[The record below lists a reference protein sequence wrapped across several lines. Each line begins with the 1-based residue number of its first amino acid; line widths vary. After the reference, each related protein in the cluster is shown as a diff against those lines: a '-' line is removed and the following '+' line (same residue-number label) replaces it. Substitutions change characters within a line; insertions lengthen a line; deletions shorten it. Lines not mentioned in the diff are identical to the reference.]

1 MCACREAQ
9 LLSLK
14 SGLRNAFSSVHG
26 NTDEAIWD
34 APFLTVREYS
44 KEDVWYTLR
53 LNLIYVI
60 NIIIADATDFLLN
73 PTNYHD
79 NKSFRFVTDNAVTV
93 ATPELQRLMR
103 ELDDDNYAQAATFIW
118 VQVVNLVVLAIT
130 LTTLGLCVFG
140 RALSRVQNIKRG
152 VVEIAANLPPLTI
165 ARMRRNAQRASTF
178 VRRARI
184 KADQAVNQGNDEVAE
199 RGVGDVKGFTY
210 DAELEGKPWQ
220 HDAPPALEE
229 GPAYAGYGDLG
240 RYRLPAVHLDKPP
253 MVVEPASSYFE
264 SQRTSSRMTTRS
276 GGSGGVTQRS
286 GLASAPSIHSEDSK
300 QSTGSRVRF
309 AQTPTPTPE
318 PVSAPGLDAKHLAPP
333 AHDLPK
339 GVAAHGSLRQL
350 ASPPAA
356 PIEAALQLSPRLP
369 LGASRGQCPVAHK
382 GEASMGGA
390 VCPVSMRTTS
400 PSSIS
405 SAKHGERRL
414 PGTRSTGGAMGG
426 GECPVTHRRTSQ
438 GGTCPIVGHTVQGTA
453 TLRRRANH
461 MLLNSEGS
469 NGSDVRDV
477 ASTETAGDGSQNE
490 QSAGDVAHVS
500 FAPSTAVP
508 TTARV
513 PDIAHI
519 LQASPGA
526 IVCTDA
532 IGTILYA
539 NPAFTALTGYTVE
552 EALGKN
558 VTILQPQDLAER
570 HDDIMR
576 RVVDGGTPRVIGK
589 AGRQL
594 AVIPKSGEDRPMLLA
609 LGRLDVEDTTYFVA
623 DIADISQAVKGND
636 GEQHEEEEE
645 SQGRSNLLRWLRVCG
660 ALLLVALL
668 QCLNVYNGGTSML
681 VIAQRASEFT
691 YASRLKALSSLLTCV
706 PSCATAPVVRCVTH
720 NGVRSCR
727 YSCREAAIGDG
738 ELWTAPEAGAFMREH
753 LEEFSAIRFGLR
765 YGDEN
770 RRLVGALGR
779 DPRQYALQFDTVTI
793 DGVIVQGLDALLAF
807 RERDIDACIR
817 RFQGGG
823 DSVGPNYAALEAI
836 PDWSAVRDMHYG
848 KFALMLDQS
857 EDLYMEEAQGKIDST
872 VLTDRLINVFNCMLI
887 LILYVNLMHGCVPT

>member
-1 MCACREAQ
+1 
-9 LLSLK
+9 
-14 SGLRNAFSSVHG
+14 
-26 NTDEAIWD
+26 
-34 APFLTVREYS
+34 
-44 KEDVWYTLR
+44 
-53 LNLIYVI
+53 
-60 NIIIADATDFLLN
+60 
-73 PTNYHD
+73 
-79 NKSFRFVTDNAVTV
+79 
-93 ATPELQRLMR
+93 
-103 ELDDDNYAQAATFIW
+103 
-118 VQVVNLVVLAIT
+118 
-130 LTTLGLCVFG
+130 
-140 RALSRVQNIKRG
+140 
-152 VVEIAANLPPLTI
+152 
-165 ARMRRNAQRASTF
+165 
-178 VRRARI
+178 
-184 KADQAVNQGNDEVAE
+184 
-199 RGVGDVKGFTY
+199 
-210 DAELEGKPWQ
+210 
-220 HDAPPALEE
+220 
-229 GPAYAGYGDLG
+229 
-240 RYRLPAVHLDKPP
+240 
-253 MVVEPASSYFE
+253 
-264 SQRTSSRMTTRS
+264 
-276 GGSGGVTQRS
+276 
-286 GLASAPSIHSEDSK
+286 
-300 QSTGSRVRF
+300 
-309 AQTPTPTPE
+309 
-318 PVSAPGLDAKHLAPP
+318 
-333 AHDLPK
+333 
-339 GVAAHGSLRQL
+339 
-350 ASPPAA
+350 
-356 PIEAALQLSPRLP
+356 
-369 LGASRGQCPVAHK
+369 
-382 GEASMGGA
+382 MGGA

-558 VTILQPQDLAER
+558 VTILQPEDLAER

-609 LGRLDVEDTTYFVA
+609 LGRLDVADTTYFVA
-623 DIADISQAVKGND
+623 DIADISQDVKGND

-668 QCLNVYNGGTSML
+668 QCLNVYNGGTSM
-681 VIAQRASEFT
+681 VAIAQRASEFT

-706 PSCATAPVVRCVTH
+706 PSCVTASWCVVSLTTECADADTHAVKLPSGTVSCGRQQKPGRSCESIWKNSVLSVLACATAMRTVGWWV
-720 NGVRSCR
+720 
-727 YSCREAAIGDG
+727 
-738 ELWTAPEAGAFMREH
+738 LWEG
-753 LEEFSAIRFGLR
+753 IRA
-765 YGDEN
+765 N
-770 RRLVGALGR
+770 
-779 DPRQYALQFDTVTI
+779 
-793 DGVIVQGLDALLAF
+793 
-807 RERDIDACIR
+807 
-817 RFQGGG
+817 
-823 DSVGPNYAALEAI
+823 
-836 PDWSAVRDMHYG
+836 
-848 KFALMLDQS
+848 MLS
-857 EDLYMEEAQGKIDST
+857 NST
-872 VLTDRLINVFNCMLI
+872 PSPST
-887 LILYVNLMHGCVPT
+887 G